1 MARVNFDNVSFRY
14 SSEHPLIL
22 EKISLEFADGRI
34 TVILGPN
41 GSGKTTLLKL
51 ILGWLR
57 PQAGSVAVNG
67 RPVQACTGRERGRMM
82 SLVPQ
87 SEYIPFEYSLLEY
100 VLLGRIPHMKTLE
113 VPGRRHIEIAEQS
126 LARVGLDPGDTRPI
140 TILSGGELQLMLL
153 ARSLCQEPELLIL
166 DEPTSHLDLA
176 NKKRL
181 AGILANLQ
189 KEGLTV
195 IMTTHEPDFAAA
207 AGKDLVLMNRNGIV
221 ASGTMDTT
229 CTAEMLSRTYDTGVT
244 VKSVEGKKAVFWW

>member
-1 MARVNFDNVSFRY
+1 MAQVSFQNVTFRY
-14 SSEHPLIL
+14 SPEHPLLLRDIGL
-22 EKISLEFADGRI
+22 GFPAGKVS
-34 TVILGPN
+34 VILGPN
-41 GSGKTTLLKL
+41 GAGKTTLLKL

-57 PQAGSVAVNG
+57 PQAGIVAINDKAVNDY
-67 RPVQACTGRERGRMM
+67 TGRERGRLM

-100 VLLGRIPHMKTLE
+100 VLLGRIPYMKPLE
-113 VPGRRHIEIAEQS
+113 LPGKTHLEIA
-126 LARVGLDPGDTRPI
+126 ARALERAGLNPNDRRPI

-181 AGILANLQ
+181 AGILTNLRS
-189 KEGLTV
+189 EGLTV

-207 AGKDLVLMNRNGIV
+207 AGEHLVLMNWNGIV

-229 CTAEMLSRTYDTGVT
+229 CTAEMLSRTYDTDVT
-244 VKSVEGKKAVFWW
+244 VKSIEGKKTVFWW